1 MWRTHFK
8 RLHPYWYHSSKDA
21 CNITGS
27 EWQRSHTAE
36 LDYSISCK
44 TCSMQVRT
52 ASHLSATSIYWLWA
66 SVTSTNYKKNGHIYL
81 VRNRGN
87 LRHYAARCVHC
98 WWICQGCRLAMLTV
112 FRRTVCRWWSFW
124 NIKHTKVQLFDPA
137 SFYVTFH
144 LVIIWQTWSTI
155 SAMYKEWCVSTVTHQ
170 TCLKRCH
177 F

>member
-1 MWRTHFK
+1 MWKTHFK
-8 RLHPYWYHSSKDA
+8 RLHLYLCQSSKDA

-27 EWQRSHTAE
+27 ERQRSHTAE

-44 TCSMQVRT
+44 TCSMQVRI
-52 ASHLSATSIYWLWA
+52 ASGKC
-66 SVTSTNYKKNGHIYL
+66 YKHQLLKKKGCIYL

-87 LRHYAARCVHC
+87 LRHYAAWRVHR

-124 NIKHTKVQLFDPA
+124 NIKHTKMQLSDSA
-137 SFYVTFH
+137 SFYITFH

-155 SAMYKEWCVSTVTHQ
+155 SAMYKERCLSTVTHQ
-170 TCLKRCH
+170 TCLERCH